1 MFAWSVQIIS
11 GLGSQSKFQMF
22 TLFSGR
28 HVGVRYTSMAASY
41 FNTLVPEAFFLGKF
55 CDANRF
61 YFFICTKHWEP
72 RKESLWSGILT
83 FMPDQLLTVVSDW
96 RIFMK
101 VYLWQNSITRDRYQI
116 IQIVHASIQSWIATS
131 RFYDPNLECIQPKL
145 KGKTPFQV
153 SCSQSKCRK
162 AYWMVKGITQKGI
175 TRKGITR
182 KGITQKGKW

>member
-1 MFAWSVQIIS
+1 MLVFVIPAWRLHTLIPWSQRLSFLANFATRTAFIFLFARSTESREKKAS
-11 GLGSQSKFQMF
+11 GQD
-22 TLFSGR
+22 R
-28 HVGVRYTSMAASY
+28 W
-41 FNTLVPEAFFLGKF
+41 
-55 CDANRF
+55 
-61 YFFICTKHWEP
+61 I
-72 RKESLWSGILT
+72 GILT

-153 SCSQSKCRK
+153 SCSQSNAERH
-162 AYWMVKGITQKGI
+162 
-175 TRKGITR
+175 TRLNGNWRHNAKRDNAKRHNAKRHNAKRQMI
-182 KGITQKGKW
+182 I